1 MSKLRRNR
9 NTNLLSLAV
18 LLFAVAVI
26 TAPPARLQ
34 QSTKDM
40 FAAVGVSMS
49 VAQNPIN
56 TQAQQLKQKETQLDQ
71 REATLLAKENP
82 AAQWQWIGQNANLSF
97 YSLCMS
103 TALFILVGI
112 NFYFDFR
119 RKNRSGAAQKFSVD
133 LR

>member
-1 MSKLRRNR
+1 MSKRRRNR
-9 NTNLLSLAV
+9 NAGLLSVAV
-18 LLFAVAVI
+18 FLFGLAVI
-26 TAPPARLQ
+26 TAPPASLQ
-34 QSTKDM
+34 QSAKDM

-82 AAQWQWIGQNANLSF
+82 TAQWQWIGQNANLSF